1 MNFNLKDKV
10 VLVTAS
16 TKGIGL
22 GVARVFALEGA
33 KLAICSRNP
42 TNLKSATKLISEEA
56 GTEVLG
62 ICADL
67 SAKDGVRKVV
77 RQTLASYG
85 DLDVLVYNAGPP
97 RSGSVLDLSDSDWE
111 HAVQLLLLSAV
122 QLTKMV
128 LPSML
133 RKKWGRLIY
142 LTSVSLKEPIPN
154 LILSNTVRVGIAGLV
169 KSLAT
174 EFGSYG
180 VRANGIMPGY
190 ISTGRIENLAR
201 SKARKTGKQLS
212 QILANYSRE
221 VPARRLGTPMEV
233 GQFAAFLA
241 SDNASYIN
249 GAMMPIDGG
258 LLRSIL

>member
-1 MNFNLKDKV
+1 MNLDLKDKV

-22 GVARVFALEGA
+22 GVARVFASEGA

-42 TNLKSATKLISEEA
+42 ANLKRATKLISEET

-62 ICADL
+62 IRADL
-67 SAKDGVRKVV
+67 SAKGDVREMI
-77 RQTLASYG
+77 RQTFAEYG
-85 DLDVLVYNAGPP
+85 NLDVLVHNAGPP
-97 RSGSVLDLSDSDWE
+97 RSGSILDLSDSEWE
-111 HAVQLLLLSAV
+111 HAVRLLLLSAV
-122 QLTKMV
+122 QLTRMV
-128 LPSML
+128 LPAML
-133 RKKWGRLIY
+133 RKRWGRLIY

-154 LILSNTVRVGIAGLV
+154 LILSNTARVGIAGLV

-174 EFGSYG
+174 EFGPCG

-190 ISTGRIENLAR
+190 IDTARIENLAR
-201 SKARKTGKQLS
+201 SKARGTGKQLS
-212 QILANYSRE
+212 QILANYSSE